1 MSSHAL
7 DSGFDLTMNITVDE
21 NSKSGLKGI
30 PEQIETKILASFR
43 KSEIIENPIQVL
55 TAYLENE
62 IRQAESVA
70 INYEDIGSAFDYQ
83 PDFHA
88 QPQEARHT
96 YRIPDNSVYLKQIK
110 AEVFK
115 KLNPAEKY

>member
-43 KSEIIENPIQVL
+43 KSEIIENPI
-55 TAYLENE
+55 
-62 IRQAESVA
+62 
-70 INYEDIGSAFDYQ
+70 
-83 PDFHA
+83 
-88 QPQEARHT
+88 
-96 YRIPDNSVYLKQIK
+96 
-110 AEVFK
+110 
-115 KLNPAEKY
+115 